1 MLEPIKIG
9 NVKIDVPV
17 ALAPLAGVTDFVF
30 RSICREH
37 GAGLVCTEMV
47 SAKAVVYKN
56 KNTAALIRTD
66 QNEHPSA
73 MQLFGSDPKSISE
86 SCHMLKDASFD
97 IIDFNMGCP
106 VPKVVKNG
114 EGSALMRDLSSA
126 KAALTALV
134 SSAEKPVTVKIR
146 AGFNSANI
154 NAVDVAMLAEDC
166 GVSAI
171 TVHGRTR
178 EQYYSG
184 KADLDIIKK
193 VKSAVNIPV
202 FGNGD
207 ITDGKSAQRMLDE
220 TGCDGIM
227 IGRAA
232 MGNPWIFEEIIE
244 YLKTG
249 KDVEK
254 PAANE
259 IISTLLMHAK
269 AITEVNG
276 EYMGIRQMRSHAAWY
291 LKGFRNAA
299 KLRGK
304 INSIETYDELEK
316 LCLSDAV
323 L

>member
-17 ALAPLAGVTDFVF
+17 ALAPLAGVTDHVF

-66 QNEHPSA
+66 KNEHPSA
-73 MQLFGSDPKSISE
+73 MQLFGSDPQSISE
-86 SCHMLKDASFD
+86 ACHMLKDASFD
-97 IIDFNMGCP
+97 IVDFNMGCP

-114 EGSALMRDLSSA
+114 EGSALMKDLSSA

-134 SSAEKPVTVKIR
+134 SSAGKPVTVKIR
-146 AGFNSANI
+146 AGFNSENL
-154 NAVDVAMLAEDC
+154 NAADVAKLAEDC

-184 KADLDIIKK
+184 KADLNIIKN
-193 VKSAVNIPV
+193 VKAAVKIPV

-207 ITDGKSAQRMLDE
+207 ITDGKSARRMLDE
-220 TGCDGIM
+220 TGCDGLM

-249 KDVEK
+249 ETIAK
-254 PAANE
+254 PTTNE

-269 AITEVNG
+269 ALSDANG